1 MLPTDVRATGLALCS
16 QVARRI
22 SPYLAISRHI
32 SPHLPA
38 SRSAARSPDVS
49 PHISPHLPTSRSG
62 TARPPDAS
70 RHISPSLAISP
81 HLSSHLPTSRSA
93 ARPVRTVY
101 GLNGVLQV
109 ARIGGFL
116 SPLLLLAGDRSPH
129 VPYAVW
135 GALSLLAGVET
146 LAARRAVL
154 SFALPSRIS
163 SSRRGDAVCPL
174 AAMSSFLEPCCSL
187 LGIATWLLPELCGEG
202 SLESVDDLR
211 QLVARQSRRHRPGA
225 AAVRIA

>member
-22 SPYLAISRHI
+22 SPYLAISRH
-32 SPHLPA
+32 L
-38 SRSAARSPDVS
+38 
-49 PHISPHLPTSRSG
+49 
-62 TARPPDAS
+62 
-70 RHISPSLAISP
+70 SPSLFTSPQIS
-81 HLSSHLPTSRSA
+81 LCSQA
-93 ARPVRTVY
+93 ARPVY
-101 GLNGVLQV
+101 GLNEVLQV

-135 GALSLLAGVET
+135 GALSLLAGVAT
-146 LAARRAVL
+146 LAARRAVFSL
-154 SFALPSRIS
+154 ESRIS
-163 SSRRGDAVCPL
+163 SSRRGDAGCPL
-174 AAMSSFLEPCCSL
+174 AARSSFLEPCCSL